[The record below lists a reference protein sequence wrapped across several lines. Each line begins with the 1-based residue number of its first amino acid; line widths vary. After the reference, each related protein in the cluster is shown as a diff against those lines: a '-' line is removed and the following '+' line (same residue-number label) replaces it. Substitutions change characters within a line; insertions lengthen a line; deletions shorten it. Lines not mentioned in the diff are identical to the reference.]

1 MSGLRLSWMRDE
13 ECVITVY
20 ATDDACRKSA
30 VADFWVRPLMQE
42 LGFRRDVA
50 KNIQQQLAE
59 MLVENWNGPGKG
71 DYHEG
76 VQEGWDAGSKQ
87 ERRIWTMAIEQYFDA
102 TAVHD
107 VERYVEKI
115 RKGVEGDD

>member
-1 MSGLRLSWMRDE
+1 MTILRLSWMRDE

-20 ATDDACRKSA
+20 ATDDAHRKAA
-30 VADFWVRPLMQE
+30 VAYFLIRPMTQE
-42 LGFRRDVA
+42 IGFRREAA
-50 KNIQQQLAE
+50 KTVQQQLAE
-59 MLVENWNGPGKG
+59 TLVENWNGAGKG

-76 VQEGWDAGSKQ
+76 IQEGWNAGSEQ

-107 VERYVEKI
+107 VERYVAEI
-115 RKGVEGDD
+115 RKGVEGE

>member
-1 MSGLRLSWMRDE
+1 M
-13 ECVITVY
+13 T
-20 ATDDACRKSA
+20 A
-30 VADFWVRPLMQE
+30 
-42 LGFRRDVA
+42 
-50 KNIQQQLAE
+50 
-59 MLVENWNGPGKG
+59 LVELTGLVTVAPGHQRRYRIGHDSGDVFSEDDDYDGVTLTIEATGIEDAQFTLGQVDAKG

-76 VQEGWDAGSKQ
+76 IEEGWDAGSEQ

-115 RKGVEGDD
+115 RKGVEGE